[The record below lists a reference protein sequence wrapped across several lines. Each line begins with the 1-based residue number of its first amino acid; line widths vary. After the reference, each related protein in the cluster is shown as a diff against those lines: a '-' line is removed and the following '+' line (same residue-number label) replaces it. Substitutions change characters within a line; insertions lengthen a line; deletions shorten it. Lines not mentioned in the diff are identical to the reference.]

1 MREHPFIDKPM
12 FITEPVVPSERILG
26 LGSKLYPRNM
36 QRMLKRDL
44 VRFMQFFLSS
54 TPKSRK
60 QKKSSA
66 GRVLFCIFPPSLFCF
81 RPRDASVLHRAFPIL
96 MVFSRLMALSTRGY
110 PVGIGPR
117 YSWGLSCCE
126 GFNAAPA
133 KNSIRHACMEAHNT
147 AQHNKEA
154 MEAEFE

>member
-1 MREHPFIDKPM
+1 
-12 FITEPVVPSERILG
+12 
-26 LGSKLYPRNM
+26 
-36 QRMLKRDL
+36 
-44 VRFMQFFLSS
+44 
-54 TPKSRK
+54 
-60 QKKSSA
+60 
-66 GRVLFCIFPPSLFCF
+66 
-81 RPRDASVLHRAFPIL
+81 
-96 MVFSRLMALSTRGY
+96 MALLTRGY

-126 GFNAAPA
+126 GLNAAPA